1 MMLGFLFARAGIDV
15 LILEKHADFYRDF
28 RGDTIHPSTLE
39 VMHELGL
46 LEPFLQQ
53 PHQEIRELAGR
64 IGDETLKLADF
75 GHLPTRCKFIAL
87 MPQWD
92 FLNFLAERGRRFPG
106 FRLKM
111 ESEVTGLIV
120 EGGRVCGV
128 RGNAREEPFEVRAA
142 LVAGADGRR
151 SVVREAAGLP
161 VRDIGAPMDVLWFR
175 LSRHASD
182 PAQILGRIDFGRIMI
197 MLDRGDYWQ
206 CGYVVRKGAFEQ
218 IRLAGI
224 EAFRAGVADLAP
236 FLSDR
241 ALEVRD
247 WDDVRLLSVSVDR
260 LRRWYRTGL
269 LCIGDAAHAMSPI
282 GGVGI
287 NLAIQDAVAASNIL
301 TAPLRSGAV
310 PARALRAVERRR
322 MLPTVLTQWIQVALQ
337 KNVIGKVLD
346 GNRKLSPPALLRLA
360 SGWALWRRVPAYLVG
375 VGFRPEHIRTA
386 ERNSP

>member
-1 MMLGFLFARAGIDV
+1 
-15 LILEKHADFYRDF
+15 
-28 RGDTIHPSTLE
+28 
-39 VMHELGL
+39 
-46 LEPFLQQ
+46 
-53 PHQEIRELAGR
+53 
-64 IGDETLKLADF
+64 
-75 GHLPTRCKFIAL
+75 
-87 MPQWD
+87 
-92 FLNFLAERGRRFPG
+92 
-106 FRLKM
+106 
-111 ESEVTGLIV
+111 
-120 EGGRVCGV
+120 
-128 RGNAREEPFEVRAA
+128 
-142 LVAGADGRR
+142 
-151 SVVREAAGLP
+151 
-161 VRDIGAPMDVLWFR
+161 
-175 LSRHASD
+175 
-182 PAQILGRIDFGRIMI
+182 
-197 MLDRGDYWQ
+197 
-206 CGYVVRKGAFEQ
+206 
-218 IRLAGI
+218 
-224 EAFRAGVADLAP
+224 
-236 FLSDR
+236 LSDR
-241 ALEVRD
+241 VTEVRD

-337 KNVIGKVLD
+337 KNIIGKVLD